1 MNGKERLDA
10 YLAGKKVDR
19 RPNLTIVG
27 SVVYRI
33 IIAVAIKT
41 NLFPTY
47 FLKFVSVFIIAVALS
62 VKPMRNWLSER
73 KNRQRRMREAAKGGA
88 QDA

>member
-27 SVVYRI
+27 SVVTQYTGIDIERYSKDYKAMTESAVQAAI
-33 IIAVAIKT
+33 DLKLDFIQIASDLV
-41 NLFPTY
+41 
-47 FLKFVSVFIIAVALS
+47 
-62 VKPMRNWLSER
+62 
-73 KNRQRRMREAAKGGA
+73 REAEGLGSEIA
-88 QDA
+88 